1 MQAYRSTFAFWRPT
15 PRQRRRG
22 WRSQGVIGAN
32 VDIGAFELDIAD
44 VLLADCVELS
54 PRPCLTAHLGT
65 ARGDMIAR

>member
-44 VLLADCVELS
+44 VLLADGFDQAQGHALRHIWE
-54 PRPCLTAHLGT
+54 RRA
-65 ARGDMIAR
+65 AI